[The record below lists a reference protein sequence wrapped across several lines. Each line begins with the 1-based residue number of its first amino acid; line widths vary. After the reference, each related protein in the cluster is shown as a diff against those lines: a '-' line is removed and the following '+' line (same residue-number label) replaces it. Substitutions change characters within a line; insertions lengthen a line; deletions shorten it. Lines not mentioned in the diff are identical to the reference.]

1 MRHGPAAGLL
11 LLLACGST
19 ALSSDITTTNG
30 TVYRDARVTTVDPDG
45 LHIVHKFGV
54 AKVPFEELSAALRA
68 KYHYDKQKADAYR
81 QQIRARQR
89 SLANKSATTQP
100 QAQAAQPTGTQPP
113 GQSMWRRQPGPGN
126 DFPKRKLGIVA
137 IIVSYTVLFAFLG
150 LAIALYF
157 LPTIIGLRKQNAG
170 GIFLLNLLLGWT
182 LAGWIAA
189 LRWACTADSRLVQA
203 KSVYH

>member
-54 AKVPFEELSAALRA
+54 AKVPFEELSEALRA

-89 SLANKSATTQP
+89 SIANKSATTQP
-100 QAQAAQPTGTQPP
+100 QTQAAQPTGTQPP
-113 GQSMWRRQPGPGN
+113 GQSMY
-126 DFPKRKLGIVA
+126 A
-137 IIVSYTVLFAFLG
+137 IIVSYGVFFVILG
-150 LAIALYF
+150 LAIVLYF
-157 LPTIIGLRKQNAG
+157 LPTIVGLRKQNAG
-170 GIFLLNLLLGWT
+170 GIFLLNLVLGWT
-182 LAGWIAA
+182 LAGWIGA
-189 LRWACTADSRLVQA
+189 LIWACTAESRLVESRSA
-203 KSVYH
+203 SH

>member
-1 MRHGPAAGLL
+1 MRPAPVAGLL

-19 ALSSDITTTNG
+19 ALSADITTVNG

-45 LHIVHKFGV
+45 IHVVHKFGV
-54 AKVPFEELSAALRA
+54 AKIPFEELSEALRA

-81 QQIRARQR
+81 AQVSARRAKQLPATRQQ
-89 SLANKSATTQP
+89 T
-100 QAQAAQPTGTQPP
+100 QAAQQAGMQASGP
-113 GQSMWRRQPGPGN
+113 SMSRQQPGRGDSLLKQKPGI
-126 DFPKRKLGIVA
+126 LA
-137 IIVSYTVLFAFLG
+137 IIVSYTVLFGLLG

-189 LRWACTADSRLVQA
+189 LRWACTAESRLVQA
-203 KSVYH
+203 KSASQ

>member
-1 MRHGPAAGLL
+1 MRHAPAAGLL

-54 AKVPFEELSAALRA
+54 AKVPFEELSEGVRA
-68 KYHYDKQKADAYR
+68 KYHYDKRKADAYR

-89 SLANKSATTQP
+89 SIATKSGTTQP
-100 QAQAAQPTGTQPP
+100 QTQAAQPTGTQPP

-126 DFPKRKLGIVA
+126 DFPKRKSGIIA
-137 IIVSYTVLFAFLG
+137 IIVSYGVFFVTLG
-150 LAIALYF
+150 LAIVLYF
-157 LPTIIGLRKQNAG
+157 LPTIVGLRKQNAG
-170 GIFLLNLLLGWT
+170 GIFLLNLVLGWT
-182 LAGWIAA
+182 LAGWIGA
-189 LRWACTADSRLVQA
+189 LIWACTAESRLVQSRSA
-203 KSVYH
+203 SH